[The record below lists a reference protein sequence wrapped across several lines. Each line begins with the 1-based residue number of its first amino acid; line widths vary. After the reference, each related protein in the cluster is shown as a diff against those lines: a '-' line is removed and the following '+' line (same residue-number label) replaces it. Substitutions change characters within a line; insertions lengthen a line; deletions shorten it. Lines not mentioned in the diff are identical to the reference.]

1 MKKLARTFLLMVWF
15 AGVVQPFVAAEA
27 PAYPQYVG
35 HVNDFA
41 EVISRDEEAKIITLA
56 RAVEQSTTAEIAVVT
71 LPTIAPLDIDLYS
84 VKLFERWGVGKKGK
98 DNGVLII
105 LAMKERKWRIE
116 TGYGLEGALPDVL
129 CSEIGRNVMVP
140 YFKQGQFGKGLLAGT
155 MSVAERIGREYNV
168 DLEKVLAETG
178 YHEVVPRSSQGRSI
192 VSTIFTLLLFILI
205 FGMRMGLFG
214 FLLFGRPGYWST
226 GGHTGSGGFGGGFGG
241 FGGGMS
247 GGGGASGGW

>member
-1 MKKLARTFLLMVWF
+1 MKKLAWTFLLMVWF
-15 AGVVQPFVAAEA
+15 AGSMRLSAIAGEPV
-27 PAYPQYVG
+27 YPQYVG

-41 EVISRDEEAKIITLA
+41 EVISQDEGAKITALA

-116 TGYGLEGALPDVL
+116 PGYGLEGALPDVL
-129 CSEIGRNVMVP
+129 CSEIGRSVMVP

-168 DLEKVLAETG
+168 DLKKVLAETG

>member
-1 MKKLARTFLLMVWF
+1 MVWF
-15 AGVVQPFVAAEA
+15 AGVIQPLVIAEE
-27 PAYPQYVG
+27 PAYPEYVG
-35 HVNDFA
+35 YVNDFA
-41 EVISRDEEAKIITLA
+41 EVISQDEEAKITALA
-56 RAVEQSTTAEIAVVT
+56 RAVEQSTTAEIAVAT

-168 DLEKVLAETG
+168 DLKKVLAETG
-178 YHEVVPRSSQGRSI
+178 YHEIMPRSSTGRSI
-192 VSTIFTLLLFILI
+192 FSTIFTLVLFILI